1 MSLAALAALNKS
13 AVSRTASRSLLYQ
26 RSHFEFSTDALR
38 KPHKNCS
45 NHSHLGQR
53 GNISPLWPSR
63 GTAVAGA
70 HETML

>member
-1 MSLAALAALNKS
+1 MSLAALAVLNKS
-13 AVSRTASRSLLYQ
+13 VVSRTAEVLYQ
-26 RSHFEFSTDALR
+26 HFELFTDALR

-53 GNISPLWPSR
+53 GNTSPLWPSR